1 MSLRNTRTRFQRI
14 LDLTDA
20 DDCCDDNVEAQVS
33 HSSAFSI
40 TSSSVSPMDSPA
52 IGEIYADDETALNQL
67 VAESSCSVEEE
78 LGDLGALTVQQLRS
92 LRKRYARHNHP
103 DLASNCNAKAQTD
116 RMSIAN
122 QLIDEALLQIKRR
135 KQIQC

>member
-1 MSLRNTRTRFQRI
+1 
-14 LDLTDA
+14 
-20 DDCCDDNVEAQVS
+20 
-33 HSSAFSI
+33 
-40 TSSSVSPMDSPA
+40 MDSPA